1 MSELEKTSRRK
12 QCILDAVI
20 AALEDYEYSKLTVEE
35 IAARAGVGK
44 STIYRWWKHKSDLVF
59 EAFKQETASVFELD
73 YAQSLEFNLKQQL
86 LKLSHA
92 LNRPIGRALM
102 VVLSEHREAAGAFF
116 SQYLLPRREATR
128 KLIQLAIEQGEIRA
142 DYPFELMLDTLYAPI
157 HYQMIFFNRQPD
169 EAYIQALLN
178 LVLQPARI
186 NATPQ
191 VDSK

>member
-20 AALEDYEYSKLTVEE
+20 AALEDYEYSKLTIEE

-116 SQYLLPRREATR
+116 SQYLLPRREATL

>member
-20 AALEDYEYSKLTVEE
+20 AALEDYEYSKLTIEE

-59 EAFKQETASVFELD
+59 EAFKQETASVFELN

-142 DYPFELMLDTLYAPI
+142 DYPFEMMLDTLYAPI

-186 NATPQ
+186 NVTPQ
-191 VDSK
+191 VDS

>member
-178 LVLQPARI
+178 LVLQPARM

-191 VDSK
+191 VDS

>member
-142 DYPFELMLDTLYAPI
+142 DYSFELMLDTLYAPI

-191 VDSK
+191 VDS

>member
-1 MSELEKTSRRK
+1 MSELEKSSRRK

-20 AALEDYEYSKLTVEE
+20 AALEDYEYGKLTIEE

-92 LNRPIGRALM
+92 LNRPIGRALL

-128 KLIQLAIEQGEIRA
+128 KLIQLAIQSGEIRA

-157 HYQMIFFNRQPD
+157 HYQMIFFNHQPE

-178 LVLQPARI
+178 MVLQPARM
-186 NATPQ
+186 NTTEKVSP
-191 VDSK
+191 

>member
-1 MSELEKTSRRK
+1 MSELEKSSRRK

-20 AALEDYEYSKLTVEE
+20 AALEDYEYGKLTIEE

-92 LNRPIGRALM
+92 LNRPIGRALL

-128 KLIQLAIEQGEIRA
+128 KLIQLAIQSGEIRA

-157 HYQMIFFNRQPD
+157 HYQMIFFNHQPD

-178 LVLQPARI
+178 MVLQPARM
-186 NATPQ
+186 NTTEKVSP
-191 VDSK
+191 

>member
-1 MSELEKTSRRK
+1 MSELEKSSRRK

-20 AALEDYEYSKLTVEE
+20 AALEDYEYGKLTIEE

-92 LNRPIGRALM
+92 LNRPIGRALL

-128 KLIQLAIEQGEIRA
+128 KLIQLAIQSGEIRA

-157 HYQMIFFNRQPD
+157 HYQMVFFNHQPD

-178 LVLQPARI
+178 MVLQPARM
-186 NATPQ
+186 NTTEKVSP
-191 VDSK
+191 

>member
-20 AALEDYEYSKLTVEE
+20 AALEDYEYSKLTIEE

-116 SQYLLPRREATR
+116 SQYLLPRREATL

-186 NATPQ
+186 NVTPQ
-191 VDSK
+191 VDS

>member
-1 MSELEKTSRRK
+1 MSELEKSSRRK

-20 AALEDYEYSKLTVEE
+20 AALEDYEYGKLTIEE

-92 LNRPIGRALM
+92 LNRPIGRALL

-128 KLIQLAIEQGEIRA
+128 KLIQLAIQNGEIRA

-157 HYQMIFFNRQPD
+157 HYQMIFFNHQPD
-169 EAYIQALLN
+169 DAYIQALLN
-178 LVLQPARI
+178 MVLQPARM
-186 NATPQ
+186 NTTEKVSP
-191 VDSK
+191 

>member
-1 MSELEKTSRRK
+1 MSELEKSSRRK

-20 AALEDYEYSKLTVEE
+20 AALEDYEYGKLTIEE

-59 EAFKQETASVFELD
+59 DAFKQETASVFELD

-92 LNRPIGRALM
+92 LNRPIGRALL

-128 KLIQLAIEQGEIRA
+128 KLIQLAIQSGEIRA

-157 HYQMIFFNRQPD
+157 HYQMIFFNHQPD

-178 LVLQPARI
+178 MVLQPARM
-186 NATPQ
+186 NTTEKVSP
-191 VDSK
+191 

>member
-12 QCILDAVI
+12 KCILDAVI
-20 AALEDYEYSKLTVEE
+20 AALEDYEYSKLTIEE

-186 NATPQ
+186 NATTQ
-191 VDSK
+191 VDS

>member
-191 VDSK
+191 VDFK

>member
-44 STIYRWWKHKSDLVF
+44 STVYRWWKHKSDLVF

-178 LVLQPARI
+178 LVLQPARM

-191 VDSK
+191 VDS